1 MGFSMCTREGRSPR
15 RMSQGLTS
23 LLILFV
29 SGQANDTAFRD
40 GFSVDPDAEMTDID
54 PNTME
59 TTTGDAFQGDVTDAD
74 TSQGNATEANAICSD
89 ASDED
94 GYNDEVAFEEDLLDA
109 EALETGSQG
118 KKLDSN

>member
-15 RMSQGLTS
+15 CMSQGLTS

-59 TTTGDAFQGDVTDAD
+59 TTTGDAFQGDVMDTDTSQGDVMDAD
-74 TSQGNATEANAICSD
+74 TSQGDATEANAICSD

-94 GYNDEVAFEEDLLDA
+94 GYNDEVAFVTDLLDV
-109 EALETGSQG
+109 
-118 KKLDSN
+118 